1 MEVLATRRFF
11 NKSGNITPRLL
22 ISLYTLRSSFQSDSR
37 ARSLQKQ
44 ARQDCKKEWARLN
57 TKTSSSRMERGT
69 SREKTGPPFISY
81 FDCGN
86 VQKKRLL
93 SSFFK
98 VEVAAL
104 QRCCWIFFVC
114 GIFHVFWKCYLV
126 SEYWKIIKRR
136 KLSHWREMKIYSEK
150 LFYVPASAFRVE
162 QNPMKRKRKQL
173 RVFLLGLTPL
183 FLAAR
188 RFAARVLRFR
198 LQ

>member
-44 ARQDCKKEWARLN
+44 ARQDCKKEWARL
-57 TKTSSSRMERGT
+57 KTRKQAHQEWKEEQAERKLVHHLFST
-69 SREKTGPPFISY
+69 LTAAMY
-81 FDCGN
+81 
-86 VQKKRLL
+86 KRRGC

-98 VEVAAL
+98 VDAL
-104 QRCCWIFFVC
+104 QRCYWIFCVC
-114 GIFHVFWKCYLV
+114 GIFHVFWKCYLA

-150 LFYVPASAFRVE
+150 LFYVSASAFRVE

-173 RVFLLGLTPL
+173 RVFPLGLTPL